1 MDSSDSFKES
11 VPSGGG
17 GGGRVL
23 PLYGLNGD
31 VPLDTGILFI
41 LSLLNRVCN
50 IA

>member
-1 MDSSDSFKES
+1 MDSSDSYKES
-11 VPSGGG
+11 VPG

-23 PLYGLNGD
+23 PLYGLIGD
-31 VPLDTGILFI
+31 VPLDTGIVFI